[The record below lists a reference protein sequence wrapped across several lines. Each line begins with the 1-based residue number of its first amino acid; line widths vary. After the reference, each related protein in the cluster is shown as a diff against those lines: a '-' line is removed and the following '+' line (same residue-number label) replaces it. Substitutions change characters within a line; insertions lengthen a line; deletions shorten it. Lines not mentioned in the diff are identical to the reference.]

1 MYILAQKIFTDTAI
15 PGWASSLIL
24 IISGIILQL
33 FSVTLIVLLLQLSTR
48 KNISAPNSKIYLE
61 FIESIEK

>member
-24 IISGIILQL
+24 IISGISILQL
-33 FSVTLIVLLLQLSTR
+33 FSHTHCIITTNY
-48 KNISAPNSKIYLE
+48 KK
-61 FIESIEK
+61 KK